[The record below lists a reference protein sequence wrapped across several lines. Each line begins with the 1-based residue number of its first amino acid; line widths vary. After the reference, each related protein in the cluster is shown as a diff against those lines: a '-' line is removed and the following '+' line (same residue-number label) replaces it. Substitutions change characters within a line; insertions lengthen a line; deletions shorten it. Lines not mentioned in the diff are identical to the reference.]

1 MMETIL
7 IILFCEFWHKVN
19 VKDCLNPKKKTIENV
34 RVITVIAEEEE
45 EEYLFFLTNEMKQ
58 SQT

>member
-1 MMETIL
+1 L
-7 IILFCEFWHKVN
+7 RFFGHNVN

-34 RVITVIAEEEE
+34 KVITVIAEEEEE